1 LLCFSWPRNS
11 RLFEFFV
18 FVVLELSSK
27 SLFQNGFLLLL
38 VLNVDGNVLR
48 KKGRLLNQ
56 LQVGIVFELAE
67 QVNEGL
73 FVVVVALNGE
83 FVVLNAL
90 LAVEGDGSGLNLTLL
105 EIDLVAAQNDG
116 NVGSADTSNISVPVG
131 DVLVSHS
138 GSNIEHNDG
147 SLASNIVAVT
157 QNTELFLTG
166 SVPLKSLWLD
176 LALCLLRFKRS
187 IVTYHVKHDLT
198 IGSEPRQWNYID
210 TDGS

>member
-147 SLASNIVAVT
+147 SLASNTKI
-157 QNTELFLTG
+157 
-166 SVPLKSLWLD
+166 K
-176 LALCLLRFKRS
+176 
-187 IVTYHVKHDLT
+187 
-198 IGSEPRQWNYID
+198 NYINYI
-210 TDGS
+210 TSPRARKFKITY